1 VLRSKLGGIQRGVQN
16 CGRNQAVKTHRLV
29 SSCAFDVAVCKLMI
43 RDVVVVVEVSQV
55 PVVPR
60 LHAASVSRGEGRSVL
75 QDGE

>member
-1 VLRSKLGGIQRGVQN
+1 MI
-16 CGRNQAVKTHRLV
+16 C
-29 SSCAFDVAVCKLMI
+29 DVVVV
-43 RDVVVVVEVSQV
+43 VVVVVEVPQV